1 MHLNKFAASQFK
13 GEEGSGLVNKRE
25 IANRVDFR
33 VQAGDQAV
41 FNMSKQISPVFLRL
55 LIKQKPQNTMYL
67 LP

>member
-1 MHLNKFAASQFK
+1 MVS
-13 GEEGSGLVNKRE
+13 KRE
-25 IANRVDFR
+25 MANRVDFR

-55 LIKQKPQNTMYL
+55 LIKQEPQNTMYL